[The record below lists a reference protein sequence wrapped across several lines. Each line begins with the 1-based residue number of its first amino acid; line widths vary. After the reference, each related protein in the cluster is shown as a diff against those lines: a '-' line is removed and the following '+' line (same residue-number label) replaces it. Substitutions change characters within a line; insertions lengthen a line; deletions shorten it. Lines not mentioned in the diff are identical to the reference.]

1 MAKPDNFDEQ
11 VSRAEE
17 SKAKRLCAAEIA
29 KARTDKK
36 LDPTTAISPHKT
48 NGDEALSSK
57 AMSFTKGLEHDP
69 HTGLVSNPADFDALV
84 KAIDSGNPS
93 HYKDVN
99 NGNPGHYNWRAWE
112 SGSAG
117 LTYDLQGPDS
127 HAVTMP
133 PSPGINH
140 QSDILAGEMAELYAQ
155 ALLRDVHFG
164 VFSMN
169 KDIYLDYVGKN
180 THNYHWYKK
189 EWNKADDIV
198 ANLASFTFDNRKSPT
213 PFSLL
218 TAFRGFTQGDIDGPY
233 LSQFL
238 LSGDN
243 GLNNRDDNTPEY
255 DACDGFI
262 SYGAQTIDQRVRQ
275 ASKKDYLTS
284 WNEWLLIQNGGDA
297 RRLEQ
302 YKGNNRRFI
311 TTPRDLATFVHYD
324 ALYQAYLNAC
334 ILLLNINAPLGEG
347 IPFKDENDLIDKQ
360 QGFALYGGP
369 HILTL
374 VTEVATRALKAV
386 RYQKFNVHRRLRPEA
401 LAARLEKATHMPVEI
416 KSKIET
422 IRQQIADSGLMNRL
436 LDTSGNLLL
445 PMAFAEGSPMH
456 PSYGAG
462 HATVAG
468 ACVTML
474 KAFFKGD
481 NYIHVSKNG
490 ETITVDDKCHQGD
503 YAFMPSLDGRRLR
516 VVEVSQSLTLE
527 GELNKLAANI
537 SIGRDWAGVHY
548 YSDYYESMLMG
559 EEIAVGILQEQ
570 TITHNTLENLSY
582 NFTSFKGHK
591 IKIHEGDVITP
602 P

>member
-1 MAKPDNFDEQ
+1 MAKPNNFAEQ

-17 SKAKRLCAAEIA
+17 SKAKRLQAADIA
-29 KARTDKK
+29 KARTDAI
-36 LDPTTAISPHKT
+36 LDPATAISPHMT
-48 NGDEALSSK
+48 NGDEALASK
-57 AMSFTKGLEHDP
+57 AMSFTKGLTHDP
-69 HTGLVSNPADFDALV
+69 HTGLVNSSADFDALV
-84 KAIDSGNPS
+84 KAIDSGDPAD
-93 HYKDVN
+93 YKVINTGDS
-99 NGNPGHYNWRAWE
+99 GNYSWRAWE

-133 PSPGINH
+133 PSPGLNH
-140 QSDILAGEMAELYAQ
+140 QFDILTGEIAELYAQ

-169 KDIYLDYVGKN
+169 KNIYLDFVGQYTN
-180 THNYHWYKK
+180 NYHWYKK
-189 EWNKADDIV
+189 EWNKAEDVVDS
-198 ANLASFTFDNRKSPT
+198 LASFSFDHRKSPA
-213 PFSLL
+213 PFNLL

-243 GLNNRDDNTPEY
+243 GLNTKNDDSPEH

-262 SYGAQTIDQRVRQ
+262 RYGAQVIDQRVRQ

-297 RRLEQ
+297 RGLEQ

-334 ILLLNINAPLGEG
+334 ILLLNIEAPFGDG
-347 IPFKDENDLIDKQ
+347 IPFSDGNDLNDKQ

-401 LAARLEKATHMPVEI
+401 LAARLEKATHMPDEI
-416 KSKIET
+416 KNKIVT
-422 IRQQIADSGLMNRL
+422 MRQQIADSGLMNRL
-436 LDTSGNLLL
+436 LDKSGNLLL

-481 NYIHVSKNG
+481 NFIHVSKNG
-490 ETITVDDKCHQGD
+490 EAITVDEHCHQGD
-503 YAFMPSLDGRRLR
+503 YAFVPSLDGRRLR

-570 TITHNTLENLSY
+570 TITHNSLENLSY
-582 NFTSFKGHK
+582 KFTSFEGNHVV
-591 IKIHEGDVITP
+591 IKDGQVILNP
-602 P
+602 